1 MIDFRKAYDMVP
13 HSWILKTLEL
23 AGTARN
29 IIELLKVCKAGE
41 RFCSL
46 GRKN

>member
-29 IIELLKVCKAGE
+29 IIELLKVCKVGE